1 MSGGQG
7 MGDGMRRGLVFAG
20 LALAALTAQSA
31 EFSVGRV
38 EVEFAE
44 EGWSEVAVPDSTDA
58 YAGEKDGALPVKT
71 KLFVRGGTG
80 GEGQVFVLVSA
91 TSGGMHGAYMSYSPN
106 CQSDDSHFREG
117 NTGIRRP
124 FAQCLLVT
132 PRYSSETVFK
142 ALAPAIV
149 KLQGS
154 GVVSMPRPV
163 YTLWNYH
170 AISTGES
177 VDVRVF
183 VESPLTV
190 PGTFVAQALPPGVLP
205 EHVTWGRQLIEAVKS
220 SVHSVSGRLVM
231 PAIRLAPAAPSTP
244 APASSTAV

>member
-1 MSGGQG
+1 
-7 MGDGMRRGLVFAG
+7 MRGCLRRVVVSAG
-20 LALAALTAQSA
+20 LALLALTAQSA

-38 EVEFAE
+38 EVAFAE
-44 EGWSEVAVPDSTDA
+44 DGWKELLLPDSTDA
-58 YAGEKDGALPVKT
+58 YAGEKDGALPVKS
-71 KLFVRGGTG
+71 KLFVRGATG

-91 TSGGMHGAYMSYSPN
+91 TSGGMHGAFMTYSPT
-106 CQSDDSHFREG
+106 CQSDESHFREG
-117 NTGIRRP
+117 NTGVRRP

-142 ALAPAIV
+142 ALAPAIQV
-149 KLQGS
+149 LQS
-154 GVVSMPRPV
+154 AGVVSMLRPV

-205 EHVTWGRQLIEAVKS
+205 EHVSWGRQLIEAVKS

-231 PAIRLAPAAPSTP
+231 PAIRLAPAAPATP
-244 APASSTAV
+244 APATSTAV